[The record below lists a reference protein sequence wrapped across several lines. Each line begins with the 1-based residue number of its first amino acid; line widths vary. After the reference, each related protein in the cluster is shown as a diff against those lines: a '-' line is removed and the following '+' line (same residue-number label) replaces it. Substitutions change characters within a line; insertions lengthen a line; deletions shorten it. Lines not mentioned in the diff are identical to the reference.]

1 MQNSKILYRFN
12 MWTYPVR
19 LVLHVSYS
27 TCDIICSQ
35 NSLQLLQCLQQL
47 TLKVRIGQ
55 SHPHEECGTLD
66 ELGSVE
72 QRLIRENGEE
82 SWTKK
87 RQPELIPQRDV
98 GIRVGM
104 PEPKAQKYIMTNGR

>member
-1 MQNSKILYRFN
+1 LNRWDAELKDTVQVQHVDITGAVSVACVIL
-12 MWTYPVR
+12 
-19 LVLHVSYS
+19 H

-35 NSLQLLQCLQQL
+35 NSLQLLQRLHQF

-104 PEPKAQKYIMTNGR
+104 PEPKAQK